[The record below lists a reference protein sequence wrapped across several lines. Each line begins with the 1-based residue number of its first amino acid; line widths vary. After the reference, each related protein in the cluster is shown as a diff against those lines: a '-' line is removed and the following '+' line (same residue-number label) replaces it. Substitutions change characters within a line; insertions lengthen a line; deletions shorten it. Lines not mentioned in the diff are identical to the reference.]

1 MIRSWQDLEQYWTI
15 IEENEEEE
23 NNDGEEDEEGIA
35 ELYLGALK
43 EVIALAME
51 GWSSVTTM
59 KILSLFDGKGK

>member
-1 MIRSWQDLEQYWTI
+1 MICSWQDLEQYWTI

-23 NNDGEEDEEGIA
+23 NNDGEEEEEGIA
-35 ELYLGALK
+35 ELYLAAFK

-51 GWSSVTTM
+51 GWSSVATM